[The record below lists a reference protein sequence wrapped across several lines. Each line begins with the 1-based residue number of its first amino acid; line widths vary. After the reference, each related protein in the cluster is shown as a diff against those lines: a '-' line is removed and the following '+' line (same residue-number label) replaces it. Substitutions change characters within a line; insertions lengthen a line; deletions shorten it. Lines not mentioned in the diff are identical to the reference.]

1 MEELNNTNVEI
12 KDALGHL
19 QQQVSLIVESVDMIA
34 QPTTVHN
41 NKAKRDGATA
51 GANLNGAAKGNQGA
65 KKRPINE
72 RLGLP
77 VRPAHTKQSLKSVN
91 ELLNFPPQAE
101 PEARPAR
108 GREAGHQHWTKR
120 NNFSTYNSFEVLRME
135 DQSDPM
141 EFIVTFWNQEQ
152 NPNLA

>member
-65 KKRPINE
+65 KKGPIN
-72 RLGLP
+72 
-77 VRPAHTKQSLKSVN
+77 
-91 ELLNFPPQAE
+91 
-101 PEARPAR
+101 
-108 GREAGHQHWTKR
+108 
-120 NNFSTYNSFEVLRME
+120 
-135 DQSDPM
+135 
-141 EFIVTFWNQEQ
+141 
-152 NPNLA
+152 